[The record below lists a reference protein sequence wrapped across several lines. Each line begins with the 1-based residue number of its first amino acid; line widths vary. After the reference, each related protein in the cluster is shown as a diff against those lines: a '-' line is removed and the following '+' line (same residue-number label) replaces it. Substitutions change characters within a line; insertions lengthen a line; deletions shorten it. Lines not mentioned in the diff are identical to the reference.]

1 MIQLCPLPGQPESE
15 GEPVFD
21 APWQARAFAMA
32 VHLNEQGVFT
42 WTEWSERLAGLI
54 ENHETHATIQ
64 NSDDYYRVWL
74 KALEAIAKDLDQQ
87 NPE

>member
-1 MIQLCPLPGQPESE
+1 MTQICPLPDQPKSK

-32 VHLNEQGVFT
+32 VLLNEQGVFS
-42 WTEWSERLAGLI
+42 WAEWSERLARLI
-54 ENHETHATIQ
+54 ENHEIHATIQ

-74 KALEAIAKDLDQQ
+74 KSLEEITKDLK
-87 NPE
+87 